1 MSRVYNKDM
10 KQGFLQAL
18 GVAFYCALVG
28 IIFWKGNEIF
38 PNMNPYFGPVT
49 VLLLFSTSALI
60 CGLIVFY
67 KPYKLFFAGKK
78 KEAVDVVV
86 STAIYLFVFLILF
99 FTTLFLTK

>member
-1 MSRVYNKDM
+1 M
-10 KQGFLQAL
+10 
-18 GVAFYCALVG
+18 GVAAYCGLVG
-28 IIFWKGNEIF
+28 IIFWKGNEVF
-38 PNMNPYFGPVT
+38 PNMNPYFGPVA

-86 STAIYLFVFLILF
+86 STTLWLFVFLALLF
-99 FTTLFLTK
+99 LILFLT